1 MLKILLF
8 LLVSAAFS
16 APALG
21 RPQARPTRPQ
31 RLKPAK
37 PVVKHLYF
45 NLGTHTEF
53 YNAVQTDDSGG
64 LRKFDF
70 APTIGM
76 GLTMPMVDPQ
86 FAFIPE
92 INWVLPQTLEDSNIL
107 INTFMFRGD
116 FAYDPL
122 SWLRLRIGTSL
133 MWENQQGKGGKVE
146 MENGNDTSTF
156 YYPDE
161 NRSSLNNTFDVGIET
176 IIEDEFA
183 FRFQTYTYSIFKKEQ
198 RQLSYTLFFT
208 YYWEKSK

>member
-21 RPQARPTRPQ
+21 RPQTRPV
-31 RLKPAK
+31 RPVKSKPATSLF
-37 PVVKHLYF
+37 KHIYF

-53 YNAVQTDDSGG
+53 YNAVQEDDSGG
-64 LRKFDF
+64 LRKFDL

-76 GLTMPMVDPQ
+76 GLTMPLVDPQ
-86 FAFIPE
+86 FALIPE
-92 INWVLPQTLEDSNIL
+92 INWVLPQTLEDSNIM

-116 FAYDPL
+116 FAYDPI
-122 SWLRLRIGTSL
+122 SWLRLRVGSSL

-146 MENGNDTSTF
+146 MNNGDSKSTF

-161 NRSSLNNTFDVGIET
+161 NRSSLNNTFDLGLEAIYEN
-176 IIEDEFA
+176 EFA

-198 RQLSYTLFFT
+198 RQISYTLFFT